1 MDIIH
6 FQFCLPT
13 SKKICLLDCLPVGNE
28 YSARDN
34 IYQLV
39 VIDQNLKKHYS
50 SKSNTNLKVSMR
62 ATNIEENQSNATNHQ
77 KSQSNVTSV
86 ILHHQGQGIWG
97 HIWKHTLEKSWTNAT
112 SVSMHSF
119 KQAIWGDIWKPSLEK
134 NRTNATSVTMIP
146 LRQAIWG
153 DIWKHTVKKS
163 WTNAANATMHPLRTV
178 F

>member
-39 VIDQNLKKHYS
+39 VIDQNLKKHDS

-62 ATNIEENQSNATNHQ
+62 ATNIEDKSIKCNQS
-77 KSQSNVTSV
+77 S
-86 ILHHQGQGIWG
+86 
-97 HIWKHTLEKSWTNAT
+97 EKSIKCNQCVFACSDQSTLGRHLKTHIGEKANSREKLNKCNQCDYA
-112 SVSMHSF
+112 SS
-119 KQAIWGDIWKPSLEK
+119 QADNS
-134 NRTNATSVTMIP
+134 RT
-146 LRQAIWG
+146 
-153 DIWKHTVKKS
+153 H
-163 WTNAANATMHPLRTV
+163 LRTPKWKKV
-178 F
+178 EQMQPMA